1 MCKYCEEDK
10 RRKRNL
16 IINTPIVALRIIR
29 NNGFNALAI
38 KSYNLEKQ
46 VVDSYQTINYCPKC
60 RKEAGRVTIR
70 EYIFKNN
77 ISYRQLAKQL
87 GISHTYLYDLS
98 KSKRKTISEE
108 VANRFKAIAPEI
120 DVMVETKK
128 YYRIR

>member
-1 MCKYCEEDK
+1 M
-10 RRKRNL
+10 
-16 IINTPIVALRIIR
+16 
-29 NNGFNALAI
+29 
-38 KSYNLEKQ
+38 
-46 VVDSYQTINYCPKC
+46 
-60 RKEAGRVTIR
+60 TIR

>member
-1 MCKYCEEDK
+1 MCEYCEKGKKIEEAENDNIYFAIFG
-10 RRKRNL
+10 RFLRVHGRVL
-16 IINTPIVALRIIR
+16 SIPLGRDVII
-29 NNGFNALAI
+29 
-38 KSYNLEKQ
+38 E
-46 VVDSYQTINYCPKC
+46 YCPMC
-60 RKEAGRVTIR
+60 RKEVGRVTIR

-98 KSKRKTISEE
+98 KSRRKTISEE

-120 DVMVETKK
+120 DMTVETKQ